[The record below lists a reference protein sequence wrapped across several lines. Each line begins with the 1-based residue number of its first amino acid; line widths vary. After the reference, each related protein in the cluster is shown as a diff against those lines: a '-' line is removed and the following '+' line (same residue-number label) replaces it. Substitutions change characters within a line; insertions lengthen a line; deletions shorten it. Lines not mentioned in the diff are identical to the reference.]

1 MPHAAE
7 EPVWRMIARTP
18 ECVLM
23 TYQLP
28 ERVRDVVLREDLAKL
43 ESMRRRQPQF
53 SAGQRAELAGA
64 RAWAQSRGLPP
75 GADTHGCASCR
86 DRAAGSD
93 AGGTCGQDPGPR
105 RQLSGGEVPSTASR
119 DISEPLTVNDRDV
132 VLER

>member
-53 SAGQRAELAGA
+53 SAGQRAELARA
-64 RAWAQSRGLPP
+64 RAGASLRERTRTAVPP
-75 GADTHGCASCR
+75 AGTEP
-86 DRAAGSD
+86 RAVTREEPAARTPDPDGS
-93 AGGTCGQDPGPR
+93 
-105 RQLSGGEVPSTASR
+105 
-119 DISEPLTVNDRDV
+119 
-132 VLER
+132 